1 MIAGR
6 VHASKIRAMF
16 WCALFAAI
24 ASIDAPLS
32 VLAQTPTI
40 SRTAMR
46 APRPFDQNEAVA
58 GFDVV
63 EAR

>member
-6 VHASKIRAMF
+6 ADASIIRAMF

-24 ASIDAPLS
+24 TSLVAPLS
-32 VLAQTPTI
+32 VLVQIPII
-40 SRTAMR
+40 SRIEARGMLTLDANTAL
-46 APRPFDQNEAVA
+46 AE
-58 GFDVV
+58 FDVV